1 MDLLIENQ
9 KLVMENIQLKE
20 SIIPIIFSDCKM
32 INDLLAQNFK
42 LKQRA
47 VPAANLAKAV
57 QLQISDQ
64 KSLKTQISHG
74 LPSKSTNLCFF
85 PPPPPPV
92 NEFLAGAGI
101 DAPDV
106 DEENVV
112 SRPSMSYD
120 DMWAK
125 TLMETSKWRL
135 IRSRVEKGACEAR
148 LSLRRRPMALRRTAS
163 ASAV

>member
-20 SIIPIIFSDCKM
+20 RIILIICSDCKM
-32 INDLLAQNFK
+32 INDLHAQNFK
-42 LKQRA
+42 LKQE
-47 VPAANLAKAV
+47 
-57 QLQISDQ
+57 
-64 KSLKTQISHG
+64 
-74 LPSKSTNLCFF
+74 
-85 PPPPPPV
+85 V
-92 NEFLAGAGI
+92 NEFLAGAGT

-125 TLMETSKWRL
+125 TLLETSEME
-135 IRSRVEKGACEAR
+135 IRSRVEKALAR
-148 LSLRRRPMALRRTAS
+148 RAHLVRGVGQLP
-163 ASAV
+163 